1 MYIHI
6 HIYIYNIYILVY
18 SKKYIKLKNVRI
30 VQFYMGAFKGK
41 SDVSV

>member
-1 MYIHI
+1 MYVYTYT
-6 HIYIYNIYILVY
+6 YIYNIYILVY